1 MQDSEPRY
9 IVRPHGDRY
18 QVIDTA
24 NGDTVALDTKRTCE
38 RIAEKANERAQKEF
52 TVTYEVDARGWQGSY
67 GVAGNSIE
75 DVRQSWET
83 NYPHLPVVS
92 ITEGQSTPDY

>member
-24 NGDTVALDTKRTCE
+24 NGDTVALDTKRSCE
-38 RIAEKANERAQKEF
+38 RIAEKANERAQKEQ
-52 TVTYEVDARGWQGSY
+52 T
-67 GVAGNSIE
+67 
-75 DVRQSWET
+75 
-83 NYPHLPVVS
+83 L
-92 ITEGQSTPDY
+92 